1 VATMASADQP
11 GLTSERVRARLRQPL
26 FVGELTAAQAQ
37 ARGGT
42 LIVTEH
48 GAESGAAHVRL
59 TLLVDAAGVV
69 RDARVASANT
79 GEALVFLDVMAEMCV
94 GLPLSALATITLRQV
109 DARLRDDGGGAVVPA
124 VAAGAPEA
132 DQPFYVLCKAAER
145 SPAAAPAGPERP
157 WSEIELFE
165 KVRRIEAVLDAQVR
179 PALAS
184 DGGGID
190 LVDLQGDELSV
201 QYQGACGNCSA
212 AIGGTLQFV
221 QDSLNNHLGTNL
233 KVTVAG
239 LGEGM
244 LP

>member
-1 VATMASADQP
+1 MASTDPP
-11 GLTSERVRARLRQPL
+11 GCGGERLRVRLDQPL
-26 FVGELTAAQAQ
+26 FLGELTADQAQ
-37 ARGGT
+37 ARGCS

-69 RDARVASANT
+69 RDARVVSPAT
-79 GEALVFLDVMAEMCV
+79 GEPLAFFDVMAELCV
-94 GLPLSALATITLRQV
+94 GRNLSELATITLRQV

-132 DQPFYVLCKAAER
+132 DRPFYVLCKAAER
-145 SPAAAPAGPERP
+145 SPAVVLAGVELP
-157 WSEIELFE
+157 WSGIALFE
-165 KVRRIEAVLDAQVR
+165 KVRRIEAVLDTQVR

-190 LVDLQGDELSV
+190 LVDLQGDELLV

-221 QDSLNNHLGTNL
+221 QDSLNNHLGTSL
-233 KVTVAG
+233 KVRVSGT
-239 LGEGM
+239 GEGM